1 MPDQVEAAARA
12 AIRRSGGNV
21 GGGFLSDHLVRR
33 LGLSLGRL
41 RGGKV
46 AMRAVVASVIWATAR
61 SNASAVSADVFWTPL
76 TLRTY

>member
-21 GGGFLSDHLVRR
+21 GGGC
-33 LGLSLGRL
+33 L